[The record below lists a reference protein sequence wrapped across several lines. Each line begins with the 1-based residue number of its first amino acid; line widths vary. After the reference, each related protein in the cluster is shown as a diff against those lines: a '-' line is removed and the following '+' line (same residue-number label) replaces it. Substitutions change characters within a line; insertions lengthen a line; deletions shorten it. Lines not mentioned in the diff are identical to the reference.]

1 VKREVVGAAAIVF
14 IASFCLL
21 VIELVAGRILA
32 PHVGVSL
39 YTWTS
44 IIGVV
49 LAGISIGAWVGGILA
64 DRYVPRTILPI
75 LLSLSAAAS
84 FAIVPLANLI
94 GTDALPLPESSLMLR
109 VLTLAAIIFFLPSF
123 LLGTI
128 SPVAVKMALRD
139 LAQTG
144 HVVGRIYAVS
154 TVGSIL
160 GTFATGFF
168 LFARFGSHAILIGVA
183 CVLLVCAAATFRRK
197 IAIVALIPV
206 AAAGVF
212 ATQSLQSPLE
222 RGSAYFKETNYF
234 TIRVEHRTQLNGVGK
249 LETLILD
256 QLVHSLNDPAS
267 PCFLAYGYQNIF
279 DELLRWK
286 AQHSQRLD
294 LLFIGGGGYTLP
306 RCIEVAFPT
315 ARVDVAEIDPGVTE
329 VAYRFM
335 ALPRN
340 TRVHTVNSDARWF
353 LMRSNRMYDII
364 FGDAFNDISVP
375 YHLTT
380 REFIEMQK
388 RHLKP
393 EGVLAT
399 NIIDDVPFGD
409 FLPSYLAT
417 TQQVFGQDV
426 SVVADREYYSRGA
439 QSTLVVIAGAR
450 GFLPQER
457 GIVLPP
463 TDVQESIDRRKWTVL
478 TDDYAPVD
486 NLLAPLFAERVRYHR
501 R

>member
-1 VKREVVGAAAIVF
+1 MKREVVRAAVIVF
-14 IASFCLL
+14 VASFCLL

-49 LAGISIGAWVGGILA
+49 LAGISIGAWIGGVLA
-64 DRYVPRTILPI
+64 DRFDPNAILPI
-75 LLSLSAAAS
+75 LLTLAAAAS

-94 GTDALPLPESSLMLR
+94 GADVLPLPESSLMLR
-109 VLTLAAIIFFLPSF
+109 VLALSAIIFFLPSF

-168 LFARFGSHAILIGVA
+168 LIARFGTHAILIGVA
-183 CVLLVCAAATFRRK
+183 CVLLICAAATFRRK
-197 IAIVALIPV
+197 IAAVAILPL
-206 AAAGVF
+206 AAACVF
-212 ATQSLQSPLE
+212 ASQRMQSPLE
-222 RGSAYFKETNYF
+222 RGSAYFKETSYF
-234 TIRVEHRTQLNGVGK
+234 TIRVEHRTALDGVRP

-256 QLVHSLNDPAS
+256 QLVHSLDDPAS
-267 PCFLAYGYQNIF
+267 PCYLAYGCLNIF
-279 DELLRWK
+279 HELVQWK
-286 AQHSQRLD
+286 AQRGPPLE

-306 RCIEVAFPT
+306 RCVESTFPG
-315 ARVDVAEIDPGVTE
+315 ARIDVAEIDPGVTD

-335 ALPRN
+335 GLPRN
-340 TRVHTVNSDARWF
+340 TRVHTANVDARWF
-353 LMRSNRMYDII
+353 LMRSDRKYDII

-380 REFIEMQK
+380 REFIALQK

-393 EGVLAT
+393 GGVLAT
-399 NIIDDVPFGD
+399 NIIDNVAFGD
-409 FLPSYLAT
+409 FFPSYLMT
-417 TQQVFGQDV
+417 TRAVFGDDV
-426 SVVADREYYSRGA
+426 VVLGDRENYGRDA
-439 QSTLVVIAGAR
+439 QSTLVVIASGR
-450 GFLPQER
+450 GFQSQGR
-457 GIVLPP
+457 GIVLPQG
-463 TDVQESIDRRKWTVL
+463 DVAEAVDRGRWTIL
-478 TDDYAPVD
+478 TDDHAPVD
-486 NLLAPLFAERVRYHR
+486 NLLAPLFVERLRYQKR
-501 R
+501 